1 MSIFDY
7 TRKNFQSNL
16 VVVLQTVV
24 KGERMKGYSSDSLTS
39 ITSPRGL
46 VFFCPLGPALP
57 FVSSQTCNKSCV
69 EMRGQISVLSCGNG
83 INSFSLNRI
92 IRKTSLSVTL
102 KKY

>member
-1 MSIFDY
+1 
-7 TRKNFQSNL
+7 
-16 VVVLQTVV
+16 
-24 KGERMKGYSSDSLTS
+24 MKGYSSDNLTS

-83 INSFSLNRI
+83 INSFSLNKI
-92 IRKTSLSVTL
+92 IRKTSLSATL
-102 KKY
+102 KKYFYLVLLK